1 MEHLDYYSV
10 MEKRIKYLSLKY
22 DPLNKFPLEWK
33 IKAEQPEEPLIETPL
48 YRKRLSK
55 QISAVLNSV
64 IAFLF

>member
-1 MEHLDYYSV
+1 MEHLDYYLV

-33 IKAEQPEEPLIETPL
+33 IKAEQPKERLIETPL
-48 YRKRLSK
+48 SKKRLSH
-55 QISAVLNSV
+55 QISAILNSV